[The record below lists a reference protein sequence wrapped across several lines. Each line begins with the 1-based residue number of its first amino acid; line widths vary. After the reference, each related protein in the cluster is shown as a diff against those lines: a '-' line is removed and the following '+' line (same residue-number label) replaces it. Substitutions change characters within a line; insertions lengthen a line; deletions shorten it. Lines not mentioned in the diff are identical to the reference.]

1 VPAWKN
7 GLRATVRER
16 ATRTKD
22 WFRRASFAPKTFAP
36 GRSHALASNG
46 LDRFEIDDLD
56 TPREQMIAPA
66 ASILRDVFRDRR
78 AANAEHLSEK
88 FVREHDR
95 VALGSVTGFQPPPA
109 KRRLDPM
116 QRITRRADPRLC
128 EQLGSSSR
136 VALIS

>member
-1 VPAWKN
+1 
-7 GLRATVRER
+7 
-16 ATRTKD
+16 
-22 WFRRASFAPKTFAP
+22 
-36 GRSHALASNG
+36 LASNG

-56 TPREQMIAPA
+56 DATRTNDCTGR
-66 ASILRDVFRDRR
+66 LYFNGRLRDRR

-95 VALGSVTGFQPPPA
+95 VALGSVTGFQPPAA

-128 EQLGSSSR
+128 EQLGSSPR